1 MNLSKILRFATGA
14 EVEPPLGFSIHPAIE
29 FPHSENPLPTAN
41 TCINQLNLP
50 IVDTNSQEMKE
61 EDQFSFYDLAFANEY
76 FGLH

>member
-29 FPHSENPLPTAN
+29 FPHSEN
-41 TCINQLNLP
+41 
-50 IVDTNSQEMKE
+50 SQEMKE